1 MRKAQRAILC
11 VLRRA
16 QAGFPLIRDEIAC
29 LSDEGGLYGA
39 RVGGEGNR
47 EKVANYL
54 NKRLLLPP
62 SSMTEAPAEAPKT
75 NESFGSRHFLGNEVR
90 LVVQR

>member
-1 MRKAQRAILC
+1 MGWKQAENDGAQRPDERKNTADFC
-11 VLRRA
+11 
-16 QAGFPLIRDEIAC
+16 GFQRCQWMPVDGKL
-29 LSDEGGLYGA
+29 EGS
-39 RVGGEGNR
+39 GNR

-75 NESFGSRHFLGNEVR
+75 NESIGSRHFLGTEVR